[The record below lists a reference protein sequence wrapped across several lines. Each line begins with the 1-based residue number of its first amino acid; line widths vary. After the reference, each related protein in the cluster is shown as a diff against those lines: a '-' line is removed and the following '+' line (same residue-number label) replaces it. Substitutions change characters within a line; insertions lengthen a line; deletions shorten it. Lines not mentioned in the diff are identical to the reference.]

1 MLLFILDNYSGG
13 EMIYEHFVGYCHYC
27 DKKILLPD
35 DGSAGVEMEHYCFVD
50 GKLSCMKC

>member
-1 MLLFILDNYSGG
+1 
-13 EMIYEHFVGYCHYC
+13 MIYEHFVGYCHYC